1 MSFKVQTLEKE
12 TQMGKQTET
21 LISGSSHSKHI
32 DKLNNLVLGV
42 QW

>member
-1 MSFKVQTLEKE
+1 MPLFFKVQTLEKE
-12 TQMGKQTET
+12 TQT
-21 LISGSSHSKHI
+21 LISGSSHSKQI